1 MTYYVGNNAQDVL
14 AGIIKRYFYGL
25 RRNNDGELYMMKAD
39 QLQGGDENVV
49 TINTEGAAENN
60 FLDFEEG
67 IDFLDGLDDNH
78 NIVYDNL
85 RYPQMRWDGRSV
97 LYYVDPVDGQLI
109 VRINEI
115 YQYPD
120 GISSEDL
127 IYQNG

>member
-25 RRNNDGELYMMKAD
+25 RRNDDGELYMMKAD

-78 NIVYDNL
+78 NIVYNNL

-97 LYYVDPVDGQLI
+97 LYYVDPTDGQLI